1 MQPTKGKR
9 QYRNDM
15 SDEQKQK
22 ISQKLQGRKLS
33 NDTKN
38 RISKSMVDYW
48 NSLSYK
54 PVTSTG
60 TTNNNTSTNNNQ
72 YGE

>member
-1 MQPTKGKR
+1 MTNGKR

-38 RISKSMVDYW
+38 KISKSMCDYW
-48 NSLSYK
+48 QSLSYK

-60 TTNNNTSTNNNQ
+60 TTNNNSTNTNP
-72 YGE
+72 YGN